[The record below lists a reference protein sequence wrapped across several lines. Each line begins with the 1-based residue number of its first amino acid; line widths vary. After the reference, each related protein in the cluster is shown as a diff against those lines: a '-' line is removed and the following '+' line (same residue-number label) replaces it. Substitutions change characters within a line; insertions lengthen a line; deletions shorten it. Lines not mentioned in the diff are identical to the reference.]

1 MKLTAQIWNSSPE
14 DSSVKNMASGA
25 KTPKIGGKSSIKSK
39 LSTGQLKNSVCCI
52 FGPSAFQIEIIK
64 LVHVLF
70 LRYLCTLFWK
80 WDDINVIWDENI
92 VYFYN

>member
-25 KTPKIGGKSSIKSK
+25 KTPEIGGKSK

-70 LRYLCTLFWK
+70 LRYMCTLFWK
-80 WDDINVIWDENI
+80 WDDITIIWDENS
-92 VYFYN
+92 VYF